1 MAGEAL
7 RVLGV
12 AFRSDDA
19 DDSGLNLEK
28 DLVWVGLVGMAD
40 PIRPEAPDLIDAF
53 RQAGITSVMLT
64 GDQRSTAAAVAA
76 KIGLSDGRA
85 AEIVDARRLDEYA
98 RRIPRARDLAPVFVR
113 VAPGQKLQLVRA
125 LQDAGQMFA
134 MVGDGVN
141 DTPPLRSADVGSR
154 SDSPGPWRTAAS
166 PM

>member
-1 MAGEAL
+1 M
-7 RVLGV
+7 LGV

-53 RQAGITSVMLT
+53 RHAGITSVMLT

-98 RRIPRARDLAPVFVR
+98 RRIPRGARSRACLCARCTGPE
-113 VAPGQKLQLVRA
+113 AAIGQSTTGCRA
-125 LQDAGQMFA
+125 NGCNGRGRGQ
-134 MVGDGVN
+134 
-141 DTPPLRSADVGSR
+141 
-154 SDSPGPWRTAAS
+154 
-166 PM
+166 